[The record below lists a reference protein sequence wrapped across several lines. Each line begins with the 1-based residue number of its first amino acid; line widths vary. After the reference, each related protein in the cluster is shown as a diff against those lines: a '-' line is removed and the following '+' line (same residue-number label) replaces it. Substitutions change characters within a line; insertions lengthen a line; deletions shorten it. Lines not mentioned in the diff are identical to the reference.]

1 MKNEENVILSKKIQR
16 KIIEFFWRTSIP
28 RMLNK

>member
-1 MKNEENVILSKKIQR
+1 MKDKGSIVLSKEIQK

>member
-1 MKNEENVILSKKIQR
+1 MKKEGSIILSEEIQK